1 MNYVLTLSLC
11 PKYYSRAPLDIYCYG
26 ADGVDDDDDGCNGR
40 GGREGG
46 QREEENFK
54 KIIASQLLS
63 VHLFYPRQLIRIRYL
78 SGSAAAIVPFPPTKG
93 LPGNIDL
100 SSFSPS

>member
-26 ADGVDDDDDGCNGR
+26 ADGVDDDDDDCNGR
-40 GGREGG
+40 GGRKGG

-54 KIIASQLLS
+54 K
-63 VHLFYPRQLIRIRYL
+63 
-78 SGSAAAIVPFPPTKG
+78 
-93 LPGNIDL
+93 
-100 SSFSPS
+100 

>member
-1 MNYVLTLSLC
+1 MVQMVLMMMMM
-11 PKYYSRAPLDIYCYG
+11 
-26 ADGVDDDDDGCNGR
+26 VVM
-40 GGREGG
+40 
-46 QREEENFK
+46 EEEEEKEDKEKKKFL

-63 VHLFYPRQLIRIRYL
+63 VHVFYPRQLIRIRYL

>member
-26 ADGVDDDDDGCNGR
+26 ADGVDDDDDDGCNGR
-40 GGREGG
+40 GGRKGG

-54 KIIASQLLS
+54 K
-63 VHLFYPRQLIRIRYL
+63 
-78 SGSAAAIVPFPPTKG
+78 
-93 LPGNIDL
+93 
-100 SSFSPS
+100 